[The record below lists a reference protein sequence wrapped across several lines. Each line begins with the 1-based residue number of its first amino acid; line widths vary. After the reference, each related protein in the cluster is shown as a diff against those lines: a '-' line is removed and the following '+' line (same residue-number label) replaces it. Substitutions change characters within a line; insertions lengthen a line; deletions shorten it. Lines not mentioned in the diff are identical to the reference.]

1 MHQLHH
7 VPSSFTASQLRR
19 VFMASKLPQ
28 FLITTLGSLPSFS
41 IRCPRAPSL
50 FAVLAL
56 FLLAKKFPFALG
68 FLPQDFCKGS
78 CVEIGNITYRRRTI
92 LLYIWKIR
100 GGLTPWKGLYE
111 QIGMTDWLIFRFLVL
126 LSLKSFFLFL
136 PCPCTGV

>member
-19 VFMASKLPQ
+19 VLMASKLPQ
-28 FLITTLGSLPSFS
+28 FLIATLGSLPSFS

-68 FLPQDFCKGS
+68 FLPQGYYLNNIMLQQVTLLIQEDFCKGS

-100 GGLTPWKGLYE
+100 
-111 QIGMTDWLIFRFLVL
+111 DSL
-126 LSLKSFFLFL
+126 LCS
-136 PCPCTGV
+136 

>member
-1 MHQLHH
+1 MSSSSIF
-7 VPSSFTASQLRR
+7 VRRSSFVSARQKISICTGFSSSGSDRKQRAPL
-19 VFMASKLPQ
+19 FFAL
-28 FLITTLGSLPSFS
+28 LGSGPLGYYLNN
-41 IRCPRAPSL
+41 IML
-50 FAVLAL
+50 QQVT
-56 FLLAKKFPFALG
+56 LLI
-68 FLPQDFCKGS
+68 QEDFCKGS